1 MQSTS
6 FDSQAT
12 TEPISSNIVSPEIVT
27 LIDTTREK
35 LIDNV
40 KAQLLQHIAD
50 QEVDKPLLFT
60 LIIKAMEIV
69 ERSDVKGT
77 QQKDI
82 VIEILIALLESDHV
96 KSTHKLDL
104 ILFLKQDA
112 NNIIDIVVDAS
123 KGKIDINKIENYTTK
138 FVKCIFSCLKKKDEN
153 IV

>member
-50 QEVDKPLLFT
+50 QEVDKPLLFA

-104 ILFLKQDA
+104 IIFLKQDA

-123 KGKIDINKIENYTTK
+123 KGKIDINKIETYTTK